1 MHAEHRH
8 FQQHAAKQCKRIQQT
23 EERAFIE
30 YLKVVGDTEWKRLRS
45 ISPTG
50 NVRKAQERNRR

>member
-8 FQQHAAKQCKRIQQT
+8 RKHAAKQCKRIQQT

-30 YLKVVGDTEWKRLRS
+30 YLKVVGDTEWNAL
-45 ISPTG
+45 
-50 NVRKAQERNRR
+50 